1 MLNLERGGV
10 ARCDME
16 PQCVAMSRI
25 VVASAKWYVWLAGP
39 RGDQDADKISPWDR
53 RADLDDGGGCRGTR
67 GTVNVVALEDA
78 SAVDANAPVTK
89 KRLVVASCKS
99 CAVGNREKK
108 SRGIGVSLKL
118 ETSIHV
124 SVQSH

>member
-1 MLNLERGGV
+1 
-10 ARCDME
+10 
-16 PQCVAMSRI
+16 
-25 VVASAKWYVWLAGP
+25 
-39 RGDQDADKISPWDR
+39 
-53 RADLDDGGGCRGTR
+53 
-67 GTVNVVALEDA
+67 VVALEDA

-89 KRLVVASCKS
+89 KRLVVVSCKS